1 MDKNPDNYTVQQ
13 VSHQSMDS
21 SIHLPPVRTGLGT
34 NRQAAMD
41 FAEIQNKSASNLVD
55 LAEEQKSS
63 FNYIEPEEAKARIP
77 NYEPREGEEED
88 YTVEIPRHRR
98 FQN

>member
-1 MDKNPDNYTVQQ
+1 M
-13 VSHQSMDS
+13 
-21 SIHLPPVRTGLGT
+21 
-34 NRQAAMD
+34 
-41 FAEIQNKSASNLVD
+41 SNLVD

-98 FQN
+98 FQNLEEDPVRVSAAQLIPPREMDAP